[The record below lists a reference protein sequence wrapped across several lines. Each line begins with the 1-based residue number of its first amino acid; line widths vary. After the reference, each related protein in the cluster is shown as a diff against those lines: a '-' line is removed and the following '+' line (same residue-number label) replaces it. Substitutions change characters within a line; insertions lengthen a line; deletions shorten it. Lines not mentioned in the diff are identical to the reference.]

1 MKISNNIIV
10 NHKTSYKH
18 NREKEV
24 KQTNIINQREVAS
37 FNNIYYVD
45 TISFGKRKKRTLHPH
60 YKVRLAELE
69 DKKIESVF
77 ASRLAN
83 LPDEQY
89 KRANE
94 LYDKAVRVDCIEELT
109 ELEPLNYA
117 QAMQLVE
124 RGIYDFHL
132 HQIAS
137 LDRKKFEKALDYMQK
152 GLDSDCI
159 NLFVELTPTELKEAE
174 KLLQDGFPPIIAG
187 HFCKLNEEQ
196 REIAQIFISK
206 NSDIELACEISAFE
220 DDRRQKCIN
229 ALNDGIDPEF
239 VCEVADLNEEQRQ
252 RLAKLRKL
260 KVENTNLG
268 EFASMNHRD
277 YKKALEML
285 TKGVYEDYIS
295 YIIDI
300 EKGKTKNKEYKN
312 YRAQNYS
319 KTSSYSLSLLTEKE
333 LEAFKRLKEKNPI
346 LKGILKDEYEI
357 VIIEAQNDD
366 SYEAICTKQMRTT
379 DGTKITLVRTFDEY
393 SEETKTRTEEYTDN
407 STSSIMSGR
416 SGTFKTKYDKDGE
429 IKELTEFVQDTKTGS
444 ITGVFHSKLSDIL
457 AGAYDCTYYD
467 ISQFKTGG
475 DVNADI
481 ESSVIGEGE
490 TVSKVERNEDGSITY
505 TEFIELNDSL
515 IDRKYTE
522 KRDEKN
528 RLIYSDYSYIIKKED
543 EDTPVMEISRK
554 FIRNSENSTTNTING
569 ITYETSFDDESK
581 KITITDG
588 KKTKVIEAKEK
599 LPFYSSE
606 ILWNEIKNLH
616 VDTILTIFDNVEKWN
631 YCIDEDSFTSPP
643 LKSISTGK
651 NNSIIYHEAGHI
663 IANLHP
669 EIFEDEDFAQK
680 YGTEMQAFQ
689 SSIPY
694 NEQEYIQYFSP
705 RADLMDSDGS
715 DELIAEAN
723 MLFTTYGT
731 TNSRIKTR
739 TQFLAKYFPETIA
752 KVAELTGKNSRESLL
767 K

>member
-1 MKISNNIIV
+1 MKISNNIVV
-10 NHKTSYKH
+10 NYKSSYKH

-24 KQTNIINQREVAS
+24 IFLPQNNSKITS
-37 FNNIYYVD
+37 LSNIYYVD
-45 TISFGKRKKRTLHPH
+45 TLSFGKRKKKKLHPH
-60 YKVRLAELE
+60 YNARLAELKE
-69 DKKIESVF
+69 KKIETAF
-77 ASRLAN
+77 ASRIAN

-94 LYDKAVRVDCIEELT
+94 LYDKAVRVDCIEELAQ
-109 ELEPLNYA
+109 LEPLNYA

-124 RGIYDFHL
+124 KGIYDSHL

-137 LDRKKFEKALDYMQK
+137 LDKEKFERALDFMKK
-152 GLDSDCI
+152 GIDSDCI
-159 NLFVELTPTELKEAE
+159 NLYVNLTPTELKEAE
-174 KLLQDGFPPIIAG
+174 TLLKEGYPPIIAG
-187 HFCKLNEEQ
+187 NFCKLNKEQ
-196 REIAQIFISK
+196 REIAQIFINK
-206 NSDIELACEISAFE
+206 NSDVELACDISTF
-220 DDRRQKCIN
+220 DKDKRQKCID

-239 VCEVADLNEEQRQ
+239 VCEVAELKEEQRQ
-252 RLAKLRKL
+252 RLPKLREL
-260 KVENTNLG
+260 RVSDTNIG
-268 EFASMNHRD
+268 EFAGLNHKD

-285 TKGVYEDYIS
+285 TKGIYEDYIT

-300 EKGKTKNKEYKN
+300 ENGKTKNKEYKN
-312 YRAQNYS
+312 YRAEGCS
-319 KTSSYSLSLLTEKE
+319 KTSAYSLSLLTEEE
-333 LEAFKRLKEKNPI
+333 LEALKKLEEKNPI
-346 LKGILKDEYEI
+346 LKDILKDEYEI

-366 SYEAICTKQMRTT
+366 SYEAICTKQIRTPE
-379 DGTKITLVRTFDEY
+379 GTKITLVRTFDEY
-393 SEETKTRTEEYTDN
+393 SFETKTRTEEYADN

-416 SGTFKTKYDKDGE
+416 SGTFRTKYDKNGE
-429 IKELTEFVQDTKTGS
+429 IKELTEFVQDEKTGGV
-444 ITGVFHSKLSDIL
+444 TGVFHSKLSNIL
-457 AGAYDCTYYD
+457 AGAYECTYYD
-467 ISQFKTGG
+467 ISEFKVGG
-475 DVNADI
+475 DPNADI
-481 ESSVIGEGE
+481 KSSVIGDGE
-490 TVSKVERNEDGSITY
+490 TVSKVTRNEDGSITY

-522 KRDEKN
+522 KRDNNGRIMFSE
-528 RLIYSDYSYIIKKED
+528 YSYVIKKED
-543 EDTPVMEISRK
+543 EEIPIMDISRT
-554 FIRNSENSTTNTING
+554 FRRNSNNSTTNIING
-569 ITYETSFDDESK
+569 IAYETNFDDENK

-588 KKTKVIEAKEK
+588 KKTKVIEVKEK

-616 VDTILTIFDNVEKWN
+616 VDTIMTIFDNVDKWN
-631 YCIDEDSFTSPP
+631 YCVDEDSISSPP
-643 LKSISTGK
+643 LKSISTGT

-669 EIFEDEDFAQK
+669 EIFEDEDFSQK
-680 YGTEMQAFQ
+680 YGSEMQAFQ

-752 KVAELTGKNSRESLL
+752 KVAELTGRNSKESLL

>member
-1 MKISNNIIV
+1 MKIINNIIIH
-10 NHKTSYKH
+10 NKPSYKH
-18 NREKEV
+18 YREQEV
-24 KQTNIINQREVAS
+24 KVEQIKNNKNTS
-37 FNNIYYVD
+37 LKNIYYVD

-69 DKKIESVF
+69 NKKIESVF

-94 LYDKAVRVDCIEELT
+94 LYDKAVRIDCIEELT

-124 RGIYDFHL
+124 LGIYDFHL

-137 LDRKKFEKALDYMQK
+137 LDKKKFEKALDFMQK

-159 NLFVELTPTELKEAE
+159 NLFVNLTQTELKEAE
-174 KLLQDGFPPIIAG
+174 RLLQDGYPPIIAG
-187 HFCKLNEEQ
+187 NFCKLNKEQ
-196 REIAQIFISK
+196 REIAQIFIVQ
-206 NSDIELACEISAFE
+206 NSDIELACEISTFE
-220 DDRRQKCIN
+220 EDRRKKCIE

-239 VCEVADLNEEQRQ
+239 VCEVADLNENQRQ
-252 RLAKLRKL
+252 RLPKLREL
-260 KVENTNLG
+260 KVCNTNLG
-268 EFASMNHRD
+268 EFASLNHRD
-277 YKKALEML
+277 YKKTLEML
-285 TKGVYEDYIS
+285 TKGIYEDYIT

-300 EKGKTKNKEYKN
+300 ENGKTKNKEYKN
-312 YRAQNYS
+312 YRAQGCS

-333 LEAFKRLKEKNPI
+333 LEAFKRLKEKNPT
-346 LKGILKDEYEI
+346 LKDILKDEYEV

-366 SYEAICTKQMRTT
+366 SSEAICTKQMRTP

-393 SEETKTRTEEYTDN
+393 SFETKTRTEEYADN
-407 STSSIMSGR
+407 STSSIMTGR
-416 SGTFKTKYDKDGE
+416 SGTFKTKYDKNGE
-429 IKELTEFVQDTKTGS
+429 IRELTEYVQDEKTGAV
-444 ITGVFHSKLSDIL
+444 TGVFHSKLSNNLI
-457 AGAYDCTYYD
+457 GAYECTYYD

-481 ESSVIGEGE
+481 ESSVIGNGE

-522 KRDEKN
+522 KRDNNGRIMFSE
-528 RLIYSDYSYIIKKED
+528 YSYVIKKED
-543 EDTPVMEISRK
+543 EEIPIMDISRT
-554 FIRNSENSTTNTING
+554 FRRNSNNSTTNTING
-569 ITYETSFDDESK
+569 IAYETNFDDENK

-599 LPFYSSE
+599 LPFYSSN

-616 VDTILTIFDNVEKWN
+616 VDTILTIFDNVDKWN
-631 YCIDEDSFTSPP
+631 YCIDEDSFSSPP

-680 YGTEMQAFQ
+680 YGTEMQGFQ
-689 SSIPY
+689 SCIPY